1 VNSIATAARD
11 QATGL
16 QEINTSVNHM
26 DQMTQQNAAMVE
38 ETTAAS
44 QTLAEESQQLRAL
57 LSRFELGQG
66 AGRAVSRAA

>member
-1 VNSIATAARD
+1 
-11 QATGL
+11 
-16 QEINTSVNHM
+16 
-26 DQMTQQNAAMVE
+26 MVE